1 MNALLL
7 LLILVVCLSSASTA
21 PLRAPS
27 LVKRR
32 WRGKTPSVDLN
43 AGEFLVAQADTVS
56 PVATIHDS
64 TVALEKSG
72 GRTAIIAKI
81 LGYMV
86 GIGAMCLYVPIIGSL
101 ISSKDSSGY
110 SVSTWVLNVLGSML
124 AIAYPIKKSF
134 PVSTYF
140 EMISGLVQGVLILGL
155 ICLYQGLGVPYLQ
168 GMVPLLGLFA
178 TFVAYD
184 KLSDRVLQSLQVAAI
199 IVCTYANIPQIVLTF
214 QQRRASWSAIT
225 AGLST
230 IGCIIR
236 IFTTLQLTKDK
247 LTLLGYSLGLTTNVI
262 LLSQIVWYNH
272 ICKQ

>member
-7 LLILVVCLSSASTA
+7 LLILTFCLATASTL
-21 PLRAPS
+21 PLRPSS
-27 LVKRR
+27 LVKQK
-32 WRGKTPSVDLN
+32 WRAKGPSVDLN
-43 AGEFLVAQADTVS
+43 TDKFLVGQIDTIS

-64 TVALEKSG
+64 ALALEAG
-72 GRTAIIAKI
+72 TGNDAIAKI

-101 ISSKDSSGY
+101 IATKDSSGY

-124 AIAYPIKKSF
+124 AIAYPIKKRF
-134 PVSTYF
+134 PISTYF

-155 ICLYQGLGVPYLQ
+155 VCAFQGFGVQYLQ

-178 TFVAYD
+178 VFVAYD
-184 KLSDRVLQSLQVAAI
+184 KLSDRLLQSLQVAAI

-214 QQRRASWSAIT
+214 QQRRASWSAVT

-272 ICKQ
+272 IRKQ